1 MQSDGTPDTS
11 PCTIPRGHN
20 MNVPIRARWLIAIA
34 AALLSI
40 ALLFPLWQISLIAP
54 QYPEGIGMYIWAHT
68 VAGVN
73 PNDLQNING
82 LNHYIGMK
90 IIEPDSIKE
99 LKIMPPG
106 IIAMT
111 IAGLLIAW
119 RGNRKWILLWA
130 GALLLAGLA
139 GFVDFYIWEYDY
151 GHNLDLENAP
161 IKIPGMSYQPPL
173 LGSKQLL
180 NFVAT
185 SWPATGGILAISAV
199 LLAIIAARMVVRS
212 GRSEAAAAA
221 AMPSVATQTAS
232 A

>member
-1 MQSDGTPDTS
+1 MEVTRAMVLQTPRS
-11 PCTIPRGHN
+11 ESPRGHT
-20 MNVPIRARWLIAIA
+20 MTVPIRARWFIAIA
-34 AALLSI
+34 AVLLSV
-40 ALLFPLWQISLIAP
+40 ALLFPLWKISLIAP

-106 IIAMT
+106 MIAMT
-111 IAGLLIAW
+111 ITGLLIAW
-119 RGNRKWILLWA
+119 RGNRRLILAWS
-130 GALLLAGLA
+130 GLLLLSALA
-139 GFVDFYIWEYDY
+139 GVVDFYIWEYDY

-185 SWPATGGILAISAV
+185 SWPATGGVLAIGAV
-199 LLAIIAARMVVRS
+199 VLAVIAARMVLRS
-212 GRSEAAAAA
+212 SEAEKVDASSVP
-221 AMPSVATQTAS
+221 MPSQA
-232 A
+232 